1 MQLGYARVS
10 TPDQSMDLQ
19 KDALEAAGVKEIFE
33 DVGSGVRAKRTGLE
47 RLLVYAR
54 PGDTVVVWR
63 LDRLGRSLRDLVG
76 LISDLQARGVAFR
89 SLQENID
96 TTTASGKLFLHV
108 FAALAEFE
116 RELVRERTIAG
127 LKAAADRGRK
137 GGRPRLMDETK
148 IQFARALHKEK
159 AIAVKEI
166 CRMLG
171 ISKGHALPEPR
182 RKTKSRHDLNFVS
195 TFGFRA
201 RSESRGHERHPC
213 WP

>member
-108 FAALAEFE
+108 LRRSRSSSASSSASA
-116 RELVRERTIAG
+116 RSPGSKPPPTGDARVG
-127 LKAAADRGRK
+127 
-137 GGRPRLMDETK
+137 
-148 IQFARALHKEK
+148 ARA
-159 AIAVKEI
+159 
-166 CRMLG
+166 
-171 ISKGHALPEPR
+171 
-182 RKTKSRHDLNFVS
+182 
-195 TFGFRA
+195 
-201 RSESRGHERHPC
+201 
-213 WP
+213 